1 MLTYSCSFFVLGYLD
16 ETERLFG
23 VLQLRLAERDFLAG
37 EGKGKYTI
45 ADMNAFP
52 W

>member
-1 MLTYSCSFFVLGYLD
+1 MRTTGYLD
-16 ETERLFG
+16 ETERLYG
-23 VLQLRLAERDFLAG
+23 VLEMRLAQRDWLAG
-37 EGKGKYTI
+37 PARGVYTI